1 MARNYAALPHEY
13 IEEFAELTYEEIGR
27 LVCALLRYSA
37 TGEAEKPEGNER
49 FLWRRVMAQEDR
61 FQESYDEIAKARSEA
76 ARKAAKSRW
85 SMREDA
91 DACERMPS
99 DASDAN
105 TNTNTE
111 TETKT
116 NTETHLS
123 PSFDGRDSRGA
134 RFTPPTTEEVASYAR
149 ERNSSVDPERFMD
162 FYASKGWKI
171 GNAPMEDWHA
181 AFRNWEREDHT
192 RNSRASP
199 KSQKASDALRSC
211 DTPVSTP
218 DHLATLERLER
229 LRQQMKERTG

>member
-13 IEEFAELTYEEIGR
+13 LEEFADLTDEEIGR
-27 LVCALLRYSA
+27 LVMALVRYSA
-37 TGEAEKPEGNER
+37 TGQEPELKGNER
-49 FLWRRVMAQEDR
+49 FLWRRVMAQENR
-61 FQESYDEIAKARSEA
+61 FQESYDEIAKARSES

-105 TNTNTE
+105 TNTE
-111 TETKT
+111 TET
-116 NTETHLS
+116 NTETHIS
-123 PSFDGRDSRGA
+123 PSFDGRDSRAA

-181 AFRNWEREDHT
+181 AFRNWEREEHT

-199 KSQKASDALRSC
+199 KSQKASDALRNC

-229 LRQQMKERTG
+229 LRQQMKAGTG